1 MTTRT
6 TQVTVMCQFEQVI
19 DIPEDIQTDEE
30 AIQELIEDVIASD
43 EMLLNCVDSG
53 EVSRVTEED

>member
-1 MTTRT
+1 MKRT

-19 DIPEDIQTDEE
+19 DIPEDIQTDED

-43 EMLLNCVDSG
+43 DMLINCVDSG